1 MAHIISL
8 LNSAEL
14 GFLFRETEGDS
25 KEQPPWAP
33 CFKSWVQGHLNKGCK
48 RVYKAS
54 QQIWFSPYWVL
65 KKCICCQHG
74 KIGKLNTN
82 IRLLAFFEKR
92 DAANQSPY
100 FQVVIPG
107 PEPSAKWSSLALC
120 GSVCEPIYQ
129 SGVCRVCQLHKIN

>member
-65 KKCICCQHG
+65 KKMHLLPTRKNWKIKHKHSIVGLLWKTRCCQSEPIFPSG
-74 KIGKLNTN
+74 DTWA
-82 IRLLAFFEKR
+82 RT
-92 DAANQSPY
+92 QC
-100 FQVVIPG
+100 QVVLPC
-107 PEPSAKWSSLALC
+107 PVWLCLWANLSKWGVQSLPA
-120 GSVCEPIYQ
+120 SQ
-129 SGVCRVCQLHKIN
+129 N